1 MLMGDEPDAAL
12 DALWPRSSVDFVVV
26 GACAFFGFT
35 APIALF
41 DSSVL
46 FTYHPT
52 FMSLGFGLFMTLGV
66 GAGLKLR
73 ALAPG
78 AERVKALWAH
88 AATQTL
94 ALALAIGGFVAIY
107 RNKATHDKPHFTTTH
122 GKLGLLTICLT
133 ILSPAIGALAFKK
146 LGALDMLPESI
157 RPLVK
162 AVHRRLGL
170 VTWCCGMLGDVAR
183 AAPPGGGLGRADDRV
198 AGERVCDVRRGGVLA
213 LHRAEGCERR
223 RVHTARQGLAVVK
236 LKLVLQIQSTTQQ

>member
-78 AERVKALWAH
+78 AEGVKALWAH

-133 ILSPAIGALAFKK
+133 ILSPAIGGLAFKK

-170 VTWCCGMLGDVAR
+170 VTWCCGMLAT
-183 AAPPGGGLGRADDRV
+183 L
-198 AGERVCDVRRGGVLA
+198 LA
-213 LHRAEGCERR
+213 LPHPAVDSGALTIAWQVSVFVMCAGVAFWHFTEPKG
-223 RVHTARQGLAVVK
+223 ARGDGFTRLDK
-236 LKLVLQIQSTTQQ
+236 DSQS